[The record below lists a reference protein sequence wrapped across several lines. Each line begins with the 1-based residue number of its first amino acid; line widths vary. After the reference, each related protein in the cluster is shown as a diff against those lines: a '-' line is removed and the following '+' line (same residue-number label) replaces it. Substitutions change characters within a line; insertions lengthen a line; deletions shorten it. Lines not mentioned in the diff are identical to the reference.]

1 MEVAGEEPATR
12 PLPPRAVE
20 TLGEEETM
28 YEEDEDKG
36 SRVSRRRFMA
46 AAGGMAVG
54 ASAVGAPAAGARV
67 AKPPRRWDRQVDVVV
82 VGSGAAAY
90 SAALTASAAG
100 RSVVML
106 EKASG
111 EGGTS
116 AKSGGGYW
124 IPNNSHMRKRGLTD
138 PRADALKLLTRLS
151 WPARYAPGATGYGLP
166 AREASLLAAFY
177 DNGPKA
183 IDQLTKLGYH
193 STFAYVKKDGDEP
206 PFPDYYAELPENKA
220 PYGRILAPLTPS
232 GGGFG
237 ADMIAGM
244 KAVAGKRHIPLLLK
258 HHVTSAVVNSAGQV
272 IGVLATKGRKTVAV
286 RGKRGVIFGSG
297 GFTQNP
303 EMALNFLRGPIFGG
317 CAVPTNTG
325 DFVDI
330 GIDLG
335 ADLGNMNNAWWAGV
349 VFEQALQFSSTPSD
363 VFNIPGHSM
372 IVVDRAANR
381 LYNEK
386 FVYNERTQVH
396 FLWDPLP
403 ARYKNLLTFMIYDQA
418 TADTYGGIYPLPAKG
433 ATAPYV
439 IAGATLAELAQ
450 KIGERLGSHT
460 RRTGGFD
467 LDAAFAAQLPQTVA
481 RFNGFA
487 TAGKDDDFQRGER
500 LIERYFDSGVQSA
513 KPPAGTT
520 MAPISDSGP
529 YYCIIL
535 GGGTLDTKGGPK
547 TNAKAQV
554 LDTRGKPIRGLYGA
568 GNCIAAPAGQ
578 AYWSGGATLGSAIT
592 FGHIAAKNASKE
604 AVKPV

>member
-1 MEVAGEEPATR
+1 
-12 PLPPRAVE
+12 
-20 TLGEEETM
+20 M
-28 YEEDEDKG
+28 YEEGEDKG
-36 SRVSRRRFMA
+36 SRVSRRRFLA

-54 ASAVGAPAAGARV
+54 GGVALGATPAAGARV

-106 EKASG
+106 EKAGG

-124 IPNNSHMRKRGLTD
+124 IPNNSHMRKIGLTD

-151 WPARYAPGATGYGLP
+151 WPARYAPAAPGYGMP

-177 DNGPKA
+177 GHGPKA
-183 IDQLTKLGYH
+183 IDLLTRLGYR

-220 PYGRILAPLTPS
+220 PYGRILAPLTAT

-244 KAVAGKRHIPLLLK
+244 KAVADKRRIPLLLG
-258 HHVTSAVVNSAGQV
+258 HRVTGTVVNSAGQV
-272 IGVLATKGRKTVAV
+272 IGVLAAKGRKTVAV
-286 RGKRGVIFGSG
+286 RGRRGVIFGSG

-330 GIDLG
+330 AVDLG

-349 VFEQALQFSSTPSD
+349 VFEQALQHSSTPSD

-372 IVVDRAANR
+372 IVVDRTGNR

-386 FVYNERTQVH
+386 FVYNERTQLH
-396 FLWDPLP
+396 FVWDPLP
-403 ARYKNLLTFMIYDQA
+403 ARYKNLLTFMIYDQT
-418 TADTYGGIYPLPAKG
+418 TADAYGGSYPLPAKG

-439 IAGATLAELAQ
+439 ISGATLPELAQ
-450 KIGERLGSHT
+450 KIGDRLGSLT

-467 LDAAFAAQLPQTVA
+467 LDAGFAAQLPQTVA

-487 TAGKDDDFQRGER
+487 TAGKDDDFHRGER
-500 LIERYFDSGVQSA
+500 LIERYFDSGVQNV
-513 KPPAGTT
+513 KPPEGTT

-529 YYCIIL
+529 YYCVIL

-592 FGHIAAKNASKE
+592 FGHIAGTNASKE